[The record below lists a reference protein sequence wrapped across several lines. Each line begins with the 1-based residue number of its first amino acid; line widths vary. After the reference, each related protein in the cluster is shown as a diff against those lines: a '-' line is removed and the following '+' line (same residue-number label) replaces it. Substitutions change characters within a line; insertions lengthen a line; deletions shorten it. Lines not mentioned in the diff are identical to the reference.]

1 MTTRFIIGAFAAL
14 MILILLIFWVLRG
27 GLFQPSGPKSPPT
40 GGTLPTISD
49 QGVSTRSAYP
59 LATPVPVTQ
68 VRTYANQELALTFSY
83 PKNYEITPIRK
94 GATASFPF
102 LAYEFIFKVAQLGND
117 FSFGVFVAPHPEA
130 KSLTDI
136 LNEENEDAKINGQT
150 PATFTVIN
158 PLGNSQESAKFT
170 SDSPSLYALR
180 TKAAVYYVYPIQPN
194 PLIDAIVASFMFSA
208 GK

>member
-14 MILILLIFWVLRG
+14 IVLILLIFWVLRG
-27 GLFQPSGPKSPPT
+27 GLFQPSGPKSPQT

-68 VRTYANQELALTFSY
+68 VKTYVSSELGLTFSY
-83 PKNYEITPIRK
+83 PQTYL
-94 GATASFPF
+94 ATSTAASSSF
-102 LAYEFIFKVAQLGND
+102 LAYEFIFKSQTPSQD

-136 LNEENEDAKINGQT
+136 LNKENEDAKINGQT
-150 PATFTVIN
+150 PSTFTVIN
-158 PLGNSQESAKFT
+158 PLGNSQGSAKFT
-170 SDSPSLYALR
+170 SGSPSLYALR
-180 TKAAVYYVYPIQPN
+180 TKDAVYYVYPMQPN

>member
-14 MILILLIFWVLRG
+14 IILILLIFWVLRG
-27 GLFQPSGPKSPPT
+27 GLFQPSGPKPPPT

-59 LATPVPVTQ
+59 LATPLPVTQ
-68 VRTYANQELALTFSY
+68 VKTYVTSELGLTFSY
-83 PKNYEITPIRK
+83 PQNYL
-94 GATASFPF
+94 ATSTAASSSF
-102 LAYEFIFKVAQLGND
+102 LAYEFIFKSQTPSQA

-136 LNEENEDAKINGQT
+136 LNKENEDAKANGQT

-170 SDSPSLYALR
+170 SGSPSLYALR
-180 TKAAVYYVYPIQPN
+180 TKDAVYYVYPMQPN
-194 PLIDAIVASFMFSA
+194 PSIDAIVASFMFSA